1 LKNALVTG
9 AAGFIGSHLVE
20 KLIAKGYAVTAFL
33 HYNSQQSIG
42 NLRFLDRR
50 ILKDVKIVFG
60 DITDSFSVR
69 SVVRQQD
76 VVFHLAALIGIPYS
90 YVAPLSYIQT
100 NIIGTHNVLQACLSC
115 SVAHLVHTSTSE
127 VYGSAQYLPINENH
141 PLVGQSPYSA
151 SKISA
156 DKLVESFARSFGLSQ
171 TTIRPFNTFGP
182 RQSNRAVI
190 PTIVSQVM
198 QSKSIRLG
206 NLHAERDYTYVSD
219 TVEAFLLADKIRP
232 KIDGAINLGFGK
244 CISVENLV
252 NKIKILTGVDLSI
265 QTENKRIRP
274 QNSEVDCLLSD
285 NALAKRVLGWEP
297 TVSLDNGLMKC
308 IGFATSELNGIVNS
322 DDYTI

>member
-1 LKNALVTG
+1 MKNALVTG

-20 KLIAKGYAVTAFL
+20 KLIAKGYEVTAFL

-50 ILKDVKIVFG
+50 ILKNVKIVFG

-69 SVVRQQD
+69 SVARQQD

-90 YVAPLSYIQT
+90 YAAPLSYIQS
-100 NIIGTHNVLQACLSC
+100 NIIGTHNVLQACLSN

-198 QSKSIRLG
+198 QSESIKLG
-206 NLHAERDYTYVSD
+206 NLDAERDYTYVSD
-219 TVEAFLLADKIRP
+219 TVDAFVLADEIRP

-252 NKIKILTGVDLSI
+252 NKIKILTGVNLPI
-265 QTENKRIRP
+265 QADNKRIRP
-274 QNSEVDCLLSD
+274 EKSEVDCLLSD
-285 NALAKRVLGWEP
+285 NTLAKRVLGWEP
-297 TVSLDNGLMKC
+297 TVSLDDGLMKC
-308 IGFATSELNGIVNS
+308 VDFAKSEHNGTRKS